1 MKKILVLGGR
11 GFLGQHLCEALN
23 RAQFLVTVPSRK
35 PQARSVQTLPFVSVV
50 QADIHDQNTL
60 EDLIAKHDVVINLAA
75 ILHGSALEFEALHV
89 QLPQVLATLCA
100 KHRVSQVLHV
110 SALGVKSGVAAPSL
124 YLRSKARGEQA
135 LIRTLDQTSTQLSI
149 FRPSVIFG
157 ADDRFINVFVKLL
170 ALTPVMPLGCAASQF
185 QPVWVQD
192 VVSAMMNTL
201 LPPEVGEEGSAS
213 NPLARKRSIG
223 PKTHQ
228 IFELGGPDVLSLKA
242 LVQVAAAHAGYKRV
256 VLELPQWVAWLQ
268 ALLLELM
275 PGEPVMSRDNVASM
289 KVPNVCS
296 GEFPGLLACGVS
308 SPKRIQSVFPPAKP

>member
-23 RAQFLVTVPSRK
+23 RAQFQVTVPSRK

-50 QADIHDQNTL
+50 RADIHHQPTL
-60 EDLIAKHDVVINLAA
+60 EDLIANHDVVINLAA

-100 KHRVSQVLHV
+100 KHRVSKVLHV

-170 ALTPVMPLGCAASQF
+170 ALTPVMPLGSASSKF

-201 LPPEVGEEGSAS
+201 LPPTVGAS
-213 NPLARKRSIG
+213 LQHEQPLSSLQTIG

-228 IFELGGPDVLSLKA
+228 IFELGGPEQLTLKE
-242 LVQVAAAHAGYKRV
+242 LIQIAAAHLGQKRLV
-256 VLELPQWVAWLQ
+256 IELPQWVAWLQ
-268 ALLLELM
+268 ALMLELL
-275 PGEPVMSRDNVASM
+275 PGEPLMSRDNVASM
-289 KVPNVCS
+289 QVPNVCT
-296 GEFPGLLACGVS
+296 GEFPGLLECGVLH
-308 SPKRIQSVFPPAKP
+308 PKRLQTVFPPKP